1 MPFVTPIADDRPF
14 RSGPFFATTSRTTRG
29 LSPNL
34 SAPLPT
40 G

>member
-1 MPFVTPIADDRPF
+1 MPFVTPAADDRPL
-14 RSGPFFATTSRTTRG
+14 RSGPFFATPPRTTRG
-29 LSPNL
+29 LSPTL